1 LTDNLSREQRTI
13 AMRRVKAQDTSPEIL
28 VRQLLRAVGAI
39 GYRLHR
45 KDLPGKPDIAFI
57 GRKLAIFVHGCFWH
71 GHDCMRGR
79 RVPKSNCEY
88 WIAKIAKNKARDST
102 NQELLKK
109 NGWNVMIVWE
119 CETKNRSAISESLQC
134 FVANNSF
141 QQIQKNT
148 VTANIR

>member
-1 LTDNLSREQRTI
+1 
-13 AMRRVKAQDTSPEIL
+13 MRKVKAQNTSPEIL
-28 VRQLLRAVGAI
+28 VRQLLRANGAV

-71 GHDCMRGR
+71 GHDCIRGR

-88 WIAKIAKNKARDST
+88 WIAKIAKNKARDSI

-109 NGWNVMIVWE
+109 NGWSVMIIWE
-119 CETKNRSAISESLQC
+119 CEIKNRSAISESIQR
-134 FVANNSF
+134 FIANYSF
-141 QQIQKNT
+141 QR
-148 VTANIR
+148 IRKKPEHC